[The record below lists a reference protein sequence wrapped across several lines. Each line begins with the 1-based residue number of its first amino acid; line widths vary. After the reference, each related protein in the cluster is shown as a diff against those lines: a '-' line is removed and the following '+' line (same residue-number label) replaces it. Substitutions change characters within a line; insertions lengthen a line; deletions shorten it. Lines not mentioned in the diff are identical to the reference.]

1 MVTTQP
7 QSSQPPVQ
15 APPTHHGTPAE
26 AMIQDA
32 AGWILR
38 IGSIASVAIMVAGLI
53 CSMCQGTLTVRMM
66 RHARF
71 DYRPTVIWSG
81 LCAGQGQAIIELGI
95 YLLVFT
101 PILRVFT
108 SMVIF
113 AVVERDW
120 RYALITL
127 IVLALTLGGLLL
139 VG

>member
-1 MVTTQP
+1 MASTLP
-7 QSSQPPVQ
+7 
-15 APPTHHGTPAE
+15 PPTVSPGRAGSVPAE
-26 AMIQDA
+26 QIIQDA

-38 IGSIASVAIMVAGLI
+38 VGSITSVAVMLVGLAL
-53 CSMCQGTLTVRMM
+53 SFRHGALTITYM

-71 DYRPTVIWSG
+71 DYHPGVIWSG
-81 LCAGQGQAIIELGI
+81 ICAGDGKAIIEAGV

-120 RYALITL
+120 LYALITL
-127 IVLALTLGGLLL
+127 VVLAMTLAGLLFL
-139 VG
+139 H